1 MRRALKRKHL
11 VLGLVA
17 VTVIFATCALV
28 AASQPPELLSELMQK
43 VSATAEFRERVLD
56 ATRSIPKIGEWL
68 SPDMVNRLRTAIL
81 GKDWQRVDHFP
92 GFTIGALNQ
101 SVNLTMRVAGTSQK
115 QLTIKDL
122 LDLGDYT
129 PERSAIVDLDRRA
142 TSPTYAQDPDT
153 AVTHPA
159 PGLTMGDG
167 PDPRLAPMHAESKRL
182 AQVLNRLSLNSPKTP
197 QLTVLFAGRRITDPG
212 TLIEVLQASGH
223 QVIVDDDLYFANF
236 GHLHDGARDVMM
248 PFWLDSQIAIPATRR
263 GLLVPVSHSEQQLH
277 VRGAEVNAD
286 VSYYFGIDGRSEFRT
301 MDSLNQ
307 PWVLGRKAFL
317 YTGDRAVEVIN
328 LLAQATR
335 VYLAVHLVHPEL
347 PFGGYYKLGVCQD
360 VSAAVEERLQGRV
373 ILFPLTHDRQYFPSD
388 PAKLQLDA
396 RDNEFLQL
404 LARIPS
410 DRGSAL
416 PPVDR
421 VLGSLPTTNLSSI
434 EIPGLAD
441 DLRRVERAREL
452 GLVRRTHPFL
462 TAMAVVFVMLLIV
475 AWTVYLL
482 WKKLIRTHKQSD
494 RRK

>member
-1 MRRALKRKHL
+1 
-11 VLGLVA
+11 
-17 VTVIFATCALV
+17 
-28 AASQPPELLSELMQK
+28 
-43 VSATAEFRERVLD
+43 
-56 ATRSIPKIGEWL
+56 
-68 SPDMVNRLRTAIL
+68 
-81 GKDWQRVDHFP
+81 
-92 GFTIGALNQ
+92 
-101 SVNLTMRVAGTSQK
+101 
-115 QLTIKDL
+115 
-122 LDLGDYT
+122 
-129 PERSAIVDLDRRA
+129 
-142 TSPTYAQDPDT
+142 
-153 AVTHPA
+153 
-159 PGLTMGDG
+159 
-167 PDPRLAPMHAESKRL
+167 
-182 AQVLNRLSLNSPKTP
+182 
-197 QLTVLFAGRRITDPG
+197 
-212 TLIEVLQASGH
+212 VLQASGH

-301 MDSLNQ
+301 MDSLDQ